1 MLESNRAARLAEA
14 EAFTGPGDCYIHAEM
29 KDGKHCELIIAGGGQ
44 ALVFGIAGTINRLAE
59 KSGTSFQEVIEAVQ
73 IMHEN
78 A

>member
-1 MLESNRAARLAEA
+1 MLESDRAARLAEA
-14 EAFTGPGDCYIHAEM
+14 EEFRGPGDCYIHAEM
-29 KDGKHCELIIAGGGQ
+29 KGGKNCELVIAGGGQ
-44 ALVFGIAGTINRLAE
+44 ALVFGIAGAIQRLAE